1 MNLSGVSCLSI
12 LNGYQNLNL
21 VFFLVLAFLGG
32 PGQAGPPLISH
43 RRGGHVKLTGTNTFA
58 VPRTVA
64 RPLGWGTPHGDSLTT
79 SIGDQAPKSN
89 SEFRN
94 MFLEKK

>member
-1 MNLSGVSCLSI
+1 VNLSGVSCQSI
-12 LNGYQNLNL
+12 LNGYQNLTL

-32 PGQAGPPLISH
+32 PGQAGPPMISH

-64 RPLGWGTPHGDSLTT
+64 RPLGWGTPHGDSSTT